1 MWKQYVIS
9 SFIFQTYRIF
19 PPCILPPSN
28 QKPLHMNVIAAAA
41 ARAACWHPSCA
52 ARSRLTRDHHW
63 ACNTQNIFRAA
74 EQVNSW
80 GGRGEHAKPAPLGGS
95 GGMLPQENFEFARSE
110 IESGAIWRHLK
121 PSTHIVKLSN
131 LLVLEQRTRSRVRRC
146 MRATVNA
153 TVRLQ
158 Q

>member
-1 MWKQYVIS
+1 MLASELCCTLKTDSRPSLGLQYSEYIQGGGAS
-9 SFIFQTYRIF
+9 
-19 PPCILPPSN
+19 
-28 QKPLHMNVIAAAA
+28 
-41 ARAACWHPSCA
+41 
-52 ARSRLTRDHHW
+52 
-63 ACNTQNIFRAA
+63 
-74 EQVNSW
+74 EQL

-146 MRATVNA
+146 MRATVNV